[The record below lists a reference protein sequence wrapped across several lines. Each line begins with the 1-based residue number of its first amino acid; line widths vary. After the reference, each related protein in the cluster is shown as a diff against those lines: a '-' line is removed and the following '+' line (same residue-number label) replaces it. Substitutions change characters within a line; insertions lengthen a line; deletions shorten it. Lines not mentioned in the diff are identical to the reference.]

1 MNLPN
6 IEYAGDYAKFIEN
19 VEDPNECISFYKDA
33 SYFEDQ
39 STYNKFVKSVETMV
53 RASDDYKAFI
63 RWVKNTV
70 GINFCQVSS
79 NIIEFDEP
87 GFGGKKDTLIEMHHG
102 PLFTLYDYVSIILNK
117 YIDNKLPISTFV
129 IANEVIE
136 EHFALRVQ
144 VVMLTKTN
152 HEGVHNRDI
161 FLNLKQG
168 LGDIGAFIK
177 KYANYLTD
185 DQKYRVY
192 RYILLCKE
200 NDSYDNGLLDID
212 SIAPLV
218 VS

>member
-6 IEYAGDYAKFIEN
+6 IEFTGDYAKFIEN
-19 VEDPNECISFYKDA
+19 AEDPNECISFYKDA
-33 SYFEDQ
+33 EYFEDQ
-39 STYNKFVKSVETMV
+39 TTYNRFVKSVETMV
-53 RASDDYKAFI
+53 RTSDDYKAFI

-79 NIIEFDEP
+79 NIVEFDTT
-87 GFGGKKDTLIEMHHG
+87 GGKDTLIEMHHG
-102 PLFTLYDYVSIILNK
+102 PLFTLYDYVNIILNK
-117 YIDNKLPISTFV
+117 YIDNRLPISTFV
-129 IANEVIE
+129 ITNEVIE
-136 EHFALRVQ
+136 EHFKLHVQ

-177 KYANYLTD
+177 EYAPYLTD
-185 DQKYRVY
+185 DQKYRIA

-200 NDSYDNGLLDID
+200 NDSYDNGLLDVD
-212 SIAPLV
+212 SIAPLIAT
-218 VS
+218 